1 MQAFKQFAK
10 KILHVKTEIVAFV
23 ERKIKQQKVFIF
35 FLSSI
40 LNIHTA
46 YPQFFVTK

>member
-1 MQAFKQFAK
+1 MQAFKPFAK
-10 KILHVKTEIVAFV
+10 TILHMKTEIVAFV
-23 ERKIKQQKVFIF
+23 ERKIKQQNVFY